1 MALLTVVRS
10 AALLALALILPPS
23 PSWSQAYPTRPITV
37 VVPFPAGG
45 SADTL
50 ARIIG
55 ARLSEKLGQPLVVD
69 NKPGVGGNL
78 GTDIV
83 AKAAPDGHT
92 LLLAPS
98 SIAITP
104 HLYSH
109 LTYDPIKDFSPITL
123 IGNIPMVVVVNPEFP
138 AKTIAELIAM
148 AKAKPGEIAYASAGN
163 GTTNHLAVEQFKQV
177 TDINLLHV
185 PYRGNPL
192 AVVDVIGGRVPV
204 FFDFVLTAL
213 PHVREGKV
221 RALAT
226 TGTKRAPVMPDVPT
240 VIEAGV
246 AGFDAGT
253 WFGVY
258 APARTPKE
266 IVEKLNSEILAAL
279 AIPAVK
285 ERLEGLGVDIIA
297 KGPEALAA
305 ITSSDLVKWGP
316 IVKKAGIKLD

>member
-1 MALLTVVRS
+1 M
-10 AALLALALILPPS
+10 
-23 PSWSQAYPTRPITV
+23 
-37 VVPFPAGG
+37 
-45 SADTL
+45 
-50 ARIIG
+50 
-55 ARLSEKLGQPLVVD
+55 
-69 NKPGVGGNL
+69 
-78 GTDIV
+78 
-83 AKAAPDGHT
+83 
-92 LLLAPS
+92 
-98 SIAITP
+98 
-104 HLYSH
+104 
-109 LTYDPIKDFSPITL
+109 
-123 IGNIPMVVVVNPEFP
+123 
-138 AKTIAELIAM
+138 
-148 AKAKPGEIAYASAGN
+148 
-163 GTTNHLAVEQFKQV
+163 

-226 TGTKRAPVMPDVPT
+226 TGTKRTPVLPDVPT

-266 IVEKLNSEILAAL
+266 IIEKLNSEILAAL
-279 AIPAVK
+279 AVPSVK

-297 KGPEALAA
+297 KGPDGLAA
-305 ITSSDLVKWGP
+305 LTSTDLAKWGP